1 MLSSMKTLLN
11 PDQLRAALKDR
22 VLSVVADRTGLHP
35 STLYRLANGEQPSL
49 HTVEVLSEYLQR
61 PASST
66 TKDITN
72 G

>member
-1 MLSSMKTLLN
+1 MLSSMKTLLT

-22 VLSVVADRTGLHP
+22 VLSVVAERTGLHA
-35 STLYRLANGEQPSL
+35 STLYRLADGERPSL

-61 PASST
+61 PAA
-66 TKDITN
+66 KAEATN